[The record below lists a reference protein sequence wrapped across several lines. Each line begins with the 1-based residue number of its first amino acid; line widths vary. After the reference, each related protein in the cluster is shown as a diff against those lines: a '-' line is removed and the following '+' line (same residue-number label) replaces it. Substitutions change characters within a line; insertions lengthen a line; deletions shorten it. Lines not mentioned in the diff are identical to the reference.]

1 MKYFNALLAAAA
13 SLLVV
18 ISSAKA
24 EVVNLECHSTT
35 APADYPYLVFW
46 IDFNQKTITSG
57 SARYRQIEAGVP
69 LTTVPVRI
77 TPGAFD
83 FSTSMGAVTI
93 NRMTGASIWYGPPT
107 QSFQCSKGTMPFPI
121 SKF

>member
-1 MKYFNALLAAAA
+1 MKYFSALFAATA
-13 SLLVV
+13 SLLLV

-24 EVVNLECHSTT
+24 EIVNLECRSTG
-35 APADYPYLVFW
+35 APADYPYLIFW

-57 SARYRQIEAGVP
+57 SARDRQILAGVP

-107 QSFQCSKGTMPFPI
+107 QSFQCSKGTMPFPT